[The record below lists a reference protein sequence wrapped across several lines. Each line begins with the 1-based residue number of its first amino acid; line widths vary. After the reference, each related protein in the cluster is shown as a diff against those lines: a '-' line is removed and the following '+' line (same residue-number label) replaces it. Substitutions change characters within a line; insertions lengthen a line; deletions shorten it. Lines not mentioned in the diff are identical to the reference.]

1 MHGLKKDTWMV
12 LPNLMKPREMSAYAT
27 FLKAGSSKGHEDYKW
42 NVFILFMSK
51 GGITYLGLLQLKP
64 W

>member
-27 FLKAGSSKGHEDYKW
+27 FLKAGSSKGHEDYK
-42 NVFILFMSK
+42 
-51 GGITYLGLLQLKP
+51 
-64 W
+64 